1 MRKRKVCLL
10 RLADDDGSYTY
21 YASRMNE
28 PDYFFNLPKQLTLW
42 QLTEAI

>member
-10 RLADDDGSYTY
+10 RLADDDGCYTY

-28 PDYFFNLPKQLTLW
+28 SDYFFYLPKQLTLW

>member
-1 MRKRKVCLL
+1 MRKQKVCLL
-10 RLADDDGSYTY
+10 RPEGEDGRYTY

-28 PDYFFNLPKQLTLW
+28 SDYFFYLPKQLTLW